1 SVLCDS
7 NDSQVLHTC
16 LLSVQ
21 EVKEETTD
29 ESEDKEKNRIKRPL
43 DGESS
48 SKLVNVI
55 NWISLHRTEQGWC
68 LKRQRQ
74 IHVPGVVH
82 YLALNKLGSALYLLA
97 DKSFTFV
104 SDSEKQILPPEPKS
118 KPNQEPAYF
127 WQQTNQDVTLWFPM
141 NSDVTKG
148 DVNISVTNAD
158 IRVTCRDKDLL
169 SGNTVQ
175 TIDANLTT
183 WKIEKDR
190 LEIVLQK
197 SSPVPWTGIVRG
209 DERGEEILDPQLV
222 EEVHQRLAHLC
233 SDTEVT
239 PDTDQ
244 GSLFNM
250 QQLEECDS
258 MASEDKAL
266 VRIDGEYSL
275 FNMQQ
280 LECDSMASED
290 KALVRIDVEYSLFN
304 MQQLGCDS
312 MASEDKALIRIDG
325 EYSLFNMQQLE
336 CDSMASEDKALVRI
350 DGEYSL
356 FNMQQLECDSMASED
371 KALVR
376 INGEYSLFNMQQLEC
391 DSMASEDKALVGN
404 HWVRINGEY
413 SLFNMQ
419 QLACDSMTS
428 EDKALVRIDGEYSL
442 FNMQQLECD
451 SMASEHKALVR
462 IDGEYSL
469 FNMQQLECDSMASED
484 KALVR
489 IDGEYSLF
497 NMQQLECDSKASEDK
512 ALVGIDGE
520 YSLFNMQQLECDSM
534 ASEDKALVRI
544 DGEYSL
550 FNMQQL
556 ECDSMA
562 SEDKAL
568 VRIDGEYSL
577 FNMQQLEECD
587 SMASEDK
594 ALVRIDGELHCS
606 THHMN
611 LGGHQ
616 CLFSASLSPTQ
627 CPALCLRHDVDGALL
642 QIDEDGTGEVSV
654 KHEGTLQAF
663 GYVQASKTQRKFS
676 TCAPD
681 MSYGVICESS
691 RHVFLYVQSS
701 RVTSELR
708 HRVTGRRVPSV
719 SKQYVVTLTDNAEVV
734 LGVIAARACLYLLT
748 SVHLYMIKVES

>member
-1 SVLCDS
+1 MILLDLKINSDLLNPNFNGYKLSLDPIGVHKIPLPAGVDQTFPSEDQYSFLYHKLFSLHNHLHQNPYSADEYGKVYFVDEKWKVYENRINPNSLTLEGVHQVWEIPSNESRVPGHWNVCLQFVSQDLCVLSDGAGTLHVVNTHNVPWTVEYSSEVLGKGSIFSILDSVLCDS
-7 NDSQVLHTC
+7 NASQVLHTC

-29 ESEDKEKNRIKRPL
+29 ESEDKEKNRTKRPL

-197 SSPVPWTGIVRG
+197 SSPVPWTGIMRG

-290 KALVRIDVEYSLFN
+290 KALI
-304 MQQLGCDS
+304 
-312 MASEDKALIRIDG
+312 
-325 EYSLFNMQQLE
+325 
-336 CDSMASEDKALVRI
+336 
-350 DGEYSL
+350 
-356 FNMQQLECDSMASED
+356 
-371 KALVR
+371 
-376 INGEYSLFNMQQLEC
+376 
-391 DSMASEDKALVGN
+391 
-404 HWVRINGEY
+404 
-413 SLFNMQ
+413 
-419 QLACDSMTS
+419 
-428 EDKALVRIDGEYSL
+428 
-442 FNMQQLECD
+442 
-451 SMASEHKALVR
+451 
-462 IDGEYSL
+462 
-469 FNMQQLECDSMASED
+469 
-484 KALVR
+484 
-489 IDGEYSLF
+489 
-497 NMQQLECDSKASEDK
+497 
-512 ALVGIDGE
+512 
-520 YSLFNMQQLECDSM
+520 
-534 ASEDKALVRI
+534 
-544 DGEYSL
+544 
-550 FNMQQL
+550 
-556 ECDSMA
+556 
-562 SEDKAL
+562 
-568 VRIDGEYSL
+568 
-577 FNMQQLEECD
+577 
-587 SMASEDK
+587 
-594 ALVRIDGELHCS
+594 RIDGELHCS

-663 GYVQASKTQRKFS
+663 GYVQASKAQRKFS

-719 SKQYVVTLTDNAEVV
+719 SKQYVVTLTDNSEVV

>member
-1 SVLCDS
+1 MIVLDLKINSDLLNPNFNGYKLSLDPIGVHKIPLPAGVDQTFPSEDQYSFLYHKLFSLHNHLHQNPYSTDEYGKVYFVDEKWKVYENRINPNSLTLEGVHQVWEIPSNESRVPGHWNVCLQFVSQDLCVLSDGAGTLHVVNTHNVPWTVEYSSEVLGKGSIFSILDSVLCDS
-7 NDSQVLHTC
+7 NASQVLHTC

-21 EVKEETTD
+21 EVKEETID
-29 ESEDKEKNRIKRPL
+29 ESEDKEKDRTKRPL

-118 KPNQEPAYF
+118 KPKQEPAYF
-127 WQQTNQDVTLWFPM
+127 WQQNNQDVTLWFPM
-141 NSDVTKG
+141 SSDVTKG

-183 WKIEKDR
+183 WKMEKDR

-197 SSPVPWTGIVRG
+197 SSPAPWTGIVRG
-209 DERGEEILDPQLV
+209 DERGEEILDPQL
-222 EEVHQRLAHLC
+222 VHQRLAHLC

-266 VRIDGEYSL
+266 I
-275 FNMQQ
+275 
-280 LECDSMASED
+280 
-290 KALVRIDVEYSLFN
+290 
-304 MQQLGCDS
+304 
-312 MASEDKALIRIDG
+312 
-325 EYSLFNMQQLE
+325 
-336 CDSMASEDKALVRI
+336 
-350 DGEYSL
+350 
-356 FNMQQLECDSMASED
+356 
-371 KALVR
+371 
-376 INGEYSLFNMQQLEC
+376 
-391 DSMASEDKALVGN
+391 
-404 HWVRINGEY
+404 
-413 SLFNMQ
+413 
-419 QLACDSMTS
+419 
-428 EDKALVRIDGEYSL
+428 
-442 FNMQQLECD
+442 
-451 SMASEHKALVR
+451 
-462 IDGEYSL
+462 
-469 FNMQQLECDSMASED
+469 
-484 KALVR
+484 
-489 IDGEYSLF
+489 
-497 NMQQLECDSKASEDK
+497 
-512 ALVGIDGE
+512 
-520 YSLFNMQQLECDSM
+520 
-534 ASEDKALVRI
+534 
-544 DGEYSL
+544 
-550 FNMQQL
+550 
-556 ECDSMA
+556 
-562 SEDKAL
+562 
-568 VRIDGEYSL
+568 
-577 FNMQQLEECD
+577 
-587 SMASEDK
+587 
-594 ALVRIDGELHCS
+594 RIDGELHCS

-663 GYVQASKTQRKFS
+663 GYVQASKAQRKFS